1 VSPRVSHTIA
11 TLISLFACRQSLF
24 GKFAMLEA
32 VSRWQGLRGGI
43 MMIAVVS
50 CCRVLFNWVERSR
63 IVTTLIGFLPSE
75 GPPPNPR
82 PRPSPLLA
90 FICPRVF
97 MLEFL
102 QSAFPKPS
110 FGCLSASVFLPRR
123 TSAPS
128 SPRILTTSLVPFS
141 RPTCPSSSS
150 GV

>member
-1 VSPRVSHTIA
+1 MSPRVSQTIA
-11 TLISLFACRQSLF
+11 TLDSFFACRQSLF
-24 GKFAMLEA
+24 GKLAMLEA
-32 VSRWQGLRGGI
+32 VSGWQALRGGI

-50 CCRVLFNWVERSR
+50 CCRVLFNWVKRSR
-63 IVTTLIGFLPSE
+63 IVTTLIGFLPSQ

-90 FICPRVF
+90 FTCPRVS

-102 QSAFPKPS
+102 QSAFPNPS
-110 FGCLSASVFLPRR
+110 IGCLSASVFLPRR
-123 TSAPS
+123 TSVPS

-141 RPTCPSSSS
+141 RPTSPSTSI